1 MVIRLQTGQVEVSP
15 QVFVRQSNGLFVANT
30 FTRRTKKAN
39 IWKQP
44 VTCKKWPRFLL
55 WSTIVA
61 QHDTCTVH
69 IVYEAHSIFF
79 FFNVCR
85 LLLFHCFICLTQKSF
100 MHWWLAMLAQN
111 WPVSVILRNMS
122 NYRTC
127 PYYLTFYKG
136 GFNTEEFPLSKLYWA
151 VF

>member
-1 MVIRLQTGQVEVSP
+1 MSFYFLSFSVVIRLQTGQVEVSP
-15 QVFVRQSNGLFVANT
+15 QVLVRQSNGPFVANT

-69 IVYEAHSIFF
+69 IVYEAHSVLFF
-79 FFNVCR
+79 LMYVVGY
-85 LLLFHCFICLTQKSF
+85 
-100 MHWWLAMLAQN
+100 WLM
-111 WPVSVILRNMS
+111 VM
-122 NYRTC
+122 
-127 PYYLTFYKG
+127 
-136 GFNTEEFPLSKLYWA
+136 FNTEIVHALMACNAGTELTCISNIEEHVKLQNMPILSYILQRW
-151 VF
+151 V